1 MTKTK
6 KILTVA
12 LAAVALTTA
21 SLASTGNA
29 FAGGRGHHHHHHHFF
44 RSGVYFASPVYA
56 SCWKWVYY
64 KGYYK
69 KIYVCGY

>member
-6 KILTVA
+6 KIITVA

-21 SLASTGNA
+21 SLAATGNA
-29 FAGGRGHHHHHHHFF
+29 YAKGGGHHHHFF
-44 RSGVYFASPVYA
+44 HRGVFFATPVVYA
-56 SCWKWVYY
+56 SCWKWVYF
-64 KGYYK
+64 KGIYK

>member
-6 KILTVA
+6 KTLTVA

-29 FAGGRGHHHHHHHFF
+29 FAGGRHHHHFF
-44 RSGVYFASPVYA
+44 RGGVYFATPVYA
-56 SCWKWVYY
+56 NCWKWIAIRGVL
-64 KGYYK
+64 K
-69 KIYVCGY
+69 KVYVCGY

>member
-21 SLASTGNA
+21 SLASTGSA
-29 FAGGRGHHHHHHHFF
+29 FAGGWHHHHHHFF
-44 RSGVYFASPVYA
+44 RSGVYFASPAYA
-56 SCWKWVYY
+56 SCWKWVFF